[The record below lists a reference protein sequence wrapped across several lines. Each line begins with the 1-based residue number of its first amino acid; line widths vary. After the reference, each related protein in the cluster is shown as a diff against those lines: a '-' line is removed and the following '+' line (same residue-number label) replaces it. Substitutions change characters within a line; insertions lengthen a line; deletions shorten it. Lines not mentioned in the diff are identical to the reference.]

1 MPKTK
6 STLLTL
12 SRCGGV
18 AGIRPPPKVLDTA
31 GLPVA
36 AVQRIED
43 LLAAAGFFSL
53 PVELP
58 GRGSGAD
65 AFQYT
70 LTVQHAS
77 GRKHAVTFAEAD
89 ASEALRE
96 LKRLVR
102 DGAGTPS

>member
-12 SRCGGV
+12 SRSGGV

-31 GLPVA
+31 ALPA
-36 AVQRIED
+36 ASVKRIEE
-43 LLAAAGFFSL
+43 LLASAKFFTL
-53 PVELP
+53 PAELP
-58 GRGSGAD
+58 GRSTGGD
-65 AFQYT
+65 TFQHT
-70 LTVQHAS
+70 LTIQHSS

-89 ASEALRE
+89 ASDALRE

-102 DGAGTPS
+102 DQSG

>member
-12 SRCGGV
+12 SRSGGV

-31 GLPVA
+31 VLPTASVK
-36 AVQRIED
+36 RIEE
-43 LLAAAGFFSL
+43 LLASADFFSL
-53 PVELP
+53 PTELP
-58 GRGSGAD
+58 SRSSGID
-65 AFQYT
+65 ALQHT
-70 LTVQHAS
+70 LTIEHAS

-89 ASEALRE
+89 AGEALRE

-102 DGAGTPS
+102 DQAG